1 MPDEVVAWLQQL
13 GDRLRLRFEVASVDR
28 WVRRIARAIRNH
40 QRVAVGQRPEGI
52 PRRTPVADASVHEDN
67 TRPAADRLDVEV
79 GHKRKINRLHRQ
91 SRPGLQAALQATP
104 QGVNKVGR
112 KWAFFV
118 EKWPLSNVTSSAML
132 AVMEPSRPTFE
143 PAGAGMLLSA
153 TTAASVGVG
162 ALVGWAAGSVGH
174 GILGGA
180 VVGVPAGNVARS
192 FPAPEAL
199 SLARPPPRRPGPF

>member
-1 MPDEVVAWLQQL
+1 MPDEMVAWLQQL

-52 PRRTPVADASVHEDN
+52 PRRTPVAHASVDEDN

-91 SRPGLQAALQATP
+91 GRHSLQAALQATP
-104 QGVNKVGR
+104 QEVNKVGR
-112 KWAFFV
+112 KWAVFV

-132 AVMEPSRPTFE
+132 AVMEPSSPTFE
-143 PAGAGMLLSA
+143 PAGAGKLLSA
-153 TTAASVGVG
+153 TTAGSVGVG
-162 ALVGWAAGSVGH
+162 ALVGWGARSRCYGTPPGAA
-174 GILGGA
+174 LGL
-180 VVGVPAGNVARS
+180 PARNVACH
-192 FPAPEAL
+192 FPFPQ
-199 SLARPPPRRPGPF
+199 